1 MKKISQAEAEK
12 ILNEISVVMMDDNY
26 PLNLYSP
33 PNDDNEDLLVYL
45 TMDDPEEGFVELFF
59 PKNFNEEVEVDG
71 TDMYLYSDIKQRV
84 KFTMYQTKN
93 IE

>member
-1 MKKISQAEAEK
+1 MKKINQTEAEK
-12 ILNEISVVMMDDNY
+12 ILNETNVVVMDDQY

-33 PNDDNEDLLVYL
+33 ANDDNDEVILYL

-59 PKNFNEEVEVDG
+59 PKKFNEEIEVDG
-71 TDMYLYSDIKQRV
+71 TDMYLYSDIKQKV
-84 KFTMYQTKN
+84 KFTMYQKKN